1 MKPLVSIIVP
11 VYNADKYLIK
21 CLDSL
26 VNQTFRNIEV
36 IVINDGS
43 SDSSETIINQFKSN
57 YPEIIKS
64 YYKLNGGIAD
74 VRNFGLKHVNS
85 PYFGFLDS
93 DDYIELNAIEEMY
106 NAAISNNLDIVMSDF
121 YWTYPEYEKITN
133 DGPYNNNKEL
143 LVSMFATL
151 WNKLYRTEFIRSIN
165 VQFPKGYRY
174 EDASFLYKIIPYIE
188 KWDYI
193 NKPFVHYVQRIGSI
207 THNHNERVKDMIFV
221 FEDLIDF
228 YKERN
233 LYEKYKL
240 ELEYLFVRFF
250 LGNSFLRSTQ
260 IKDKDDRDRTL
271 KLSFELLN
279 KTFPKWRNNSLLKRF
294 GLKNVYYRTIN
305 QVTYSIYSELF
316 YLYFRFLKKDK
327 LV

>member
-240 ELEYLFVRFF
+240 ELEYLFIRFF